1 MNWYYTREPGSQG
14 QILNDEGNPP
24 GTPLSKLLQ
33 HGVLPIGVALEVIA
47 CLAEIL
53 TIAEEDNA
61 VHGDIKPGDVF
72 VAANG
77 SVSLEGYGT
86 QRNGGRAPEERPQ
99 GASTDVYGL
108 GIVLHAAL
116 SNAPMGA
123 VPKDRDGHDDA
134 IVDRLLAIDWSDM
147 DDLKGR
153 DPVIHFL
160 CSMLAYEPRERPAAL
175 DVANILSEV
184 SAQLGG
190 TSVEQWAKTTISAQ
204 ASGSSSTP
212 TVEEVLSGPAELGRV
227 FNKTGQ
233 YSRRRQS
240 AAAKGECTAFWSRDK
255 IDAMLDEGADHLGDS
270 QMFSREH
277 SSRKPPI
284 VPEAEP
290 PRVIRSAPS
299 SMPKPSDVYP
309 DEIPWSPDAT
319 ISGRPDDEELKNV
332 ISKLRAAQDGVSAP
346 PGPPPSPVVGSEAP
360 PPPSPSTPHRP
371 PPPVAAPAAT
381 SGPPPIATVGRT
393 GPVPA
398 RPKKGSGKP
407 IPWIPILIGAVLVLL
422 LFLATAVSGLAWYVL
437 KVKNNS
443 ESVNVEMQDVEVEEE
458 IIEKPPPAKPVTKR
472 EKPRTRPKKT
482 ATPRPATKR
491 TKASKAAPSPTA
503 APPPSGAFDVTFKA
517 MGAEAYLECG
527 DGQTGRFTGL
537 TRRKFTSRTACKI
550 TIDDA
555 SNAVMVQRSSTV
567 ICAKSGSTVTCSG
580 G

>member
-24 GTPLSKLLQ
+24 GTPLSKMLQ

-53 TIAEEDNA
+53 TIAEEDKA

-99 GASTDVYGL
+99 GAATDVYGL

-116 SNAPMGA
+116 SNTPMGA

-160 CSMLAYEPRERPAAL
+160 CSMLAYEPHERPTAL

-190 TSVEQWAKTTISAQ
+190 TSVEQWAKNTMSAQ
-204 ASGSSSTP
+204 ASASSSTP

-255 IDAMLDEGADHLGDS
+255 IDAMLDDGEDHLGDA
-270 QMFSREH
+270 QMFNREQSR
-277 SSRKPPI
+277 RAPPA
-284 VPEAEP
+284 VPEPA
-290 PRVIRSAPS
+290 RVIRTPS
-299 SMPKPSDVYP
+299 PPMPKPSDVYP
-309 DEIPWSPDAT
+309 EGVPWSPDAT
-319 ISGRPDDEELKNV
+319 ISGRPDDEELKKV
-332 ISKLRAAQDGVSAP
+332 ISKLRAVQDGASDSPA
-346 PGPPPSPVVGSEAP
+346 PPPSPVSGMGA
-360 PPPSPSTPHRP
+360 PPPSPASPRP
-371 PPPVAAPAAT
+371 QAPIPVAASA
-381 SGPPPIATVGRT
+381 GPSSVPPIASVGRT

-398 RPKKGSGKP
+398 RSKKGSGKP
-407 IPWIPILIGAVLVLL
+407 IPWIPILIGALLVLL
-422 LFLATAVSGLAWYVL
+422 LFLATVVSGVAWYVL
-437 KVKNNS
+437 KVKNS
-443 ESVNVEMQDVEVEEE
+443 PEPVNIEVQEVEEKE
-458 IIEKPPPAKPVTKR
+458 EVIEEPPPAKPVTKR

-482 ATPRPATKR
+482 AAPRPASRR
-491 TKASKAAPSPTA
+491 TKASKAAPTPTA
-503 APPPSGAFDVTFKA
+503 APPPSGTFDVTFKA

-527 DGQTGRFTGL
+527 DGQTGHFTGL